1 MSTVGGDG
9 SDAAVQVTAE
19 NWQLPPFNRWAYWH
33 VKEIMPTLPI
43 PRQTGP
49 SHELIPATAPTVATD
64 VTLTSVDG
72 SVVTAGQVMTDT
84 YTDAYI
90 VMHDGALVAEWY
102 APEGAPDRT
111 HAVMSVSKSVVGCVA
126 AALVDRN
133 LLDTDQP
140 VTEYVPELAASGY
153 ADATVRHVLDMRSG
167 VRFREDYLDP
177 EAEVR
182 VLGRL
187 IGSAPLPGAASPRG
201 VYQYLAGLS
210 AEAPHGQRFL
220 YRSAETDVL
229 GWVCERAA
237 GKPMA
242 ELISTLIWQPLGAE
256 FDAEII
262 CDGLGTAVHDGGMCA
277 TARDL
282 ARFGQMLLDGG
293 SVPDEGVGKRT
304 VIGSRWLREAWAVDA
319 DARSVFVAS
328 PAEVSMPGG
337 WYRNQ
342 FWFRPGPYGDVLLC
356 QGIYG
361 QLVHVTRRTR
371 TVCVKL
377 SSWPE
382 PQNPGYSQN
391 TLRAF
396 DAIAGALAGRPPTGE
411 NPRQP
416 GVIAGRSR
424 HGKSDRSGK

>member
-1 MSTVGGDG
+1 MSTVGGG
-9 SDAAVQVTAE
+9 ESAAALRVNAQ
-19 NWQLPPFNRWAYWH
+19 NWQSPPFNRWAYWH
-33 VKEIMPTLPI
+33 VKEILPTLPI
-43 PRQTGP
+43 PRRSGP
-49 SHELIPATAPTVATD
+49 SRELVPANAPAGVTD

-72 SVVTAGQVMTDT
+72 SVVTVGQVMADT
-84 YTDAYI
+84 YTDAYV
-90 VMHDGALVAEWY
+90 VMQDGALVAEWY
-102 APEGAPDRT
+102 AADGAPDRT
-111 HAVMSVSKSVVGCVA
+111 HAVMSISKSVVGCVA
-126 AALVDRN
+126 GALVDHN
-133 LLDTDQP
+133 LLDTGQL
-140 VTEYVPELAASGY
+140 VTEYVPELAPSGY
-153 ADATVRHVLDMRSG
+153 AGATVQHVLDMRSG

-177 EAEVR
+177 DAEVT
-182 VLGRL
+182 VLARWV
-187 IGSAPLPGAASPRG
+187 SQAPLPGEASPRG
-201 VYQYLAGLS
+201 VYQYLVGLP
-210 AEAPHGQRFL
+210 AEAPHGERFL

-256 FDAEII
+256 FDAQIL

-293 SVPDEGVGKRT
+293 SVPDEGDGKRT

-356 QGIYG
+356 LGIYG

-377 SSWPE
+377 SSWPT

-396 DAIAGALAGRPPTGE
+396 DAIAGALAGRPSAGD

-416 GVIAGRSR
+416 GVIAGASR

>member
-1 MSTVGGDG
+1 V
-9 SDAAVQVTAE
+9 
-19 NWQLPPFNRWAYWH
+19 
-33 VKEIMPTLPI
+33 
-43 PRQTGP
+43 
-49 SHELIPATAPTVATD
+49 TD

-72 SVVTAGQVMTDT
+72 SVVTVGQVMADT
-84 YTDAYI
+84 YTDAYV
-90 VMHDGALVAEWY
+90 VMQDGALVAEWY
-102 APEGAPDRT
+102 AADGAPDRT
-111 HAVMSVSKSVVGCVA
+111 HAVMSISKSVVGCVA
-126 AALVDRN
+126 GALVDHN
-133 LLDTDQP
+133 LLDTGQL
-140 VTEYVPELAASGY
+140 VTEYVPELAPSGY
-153 ADATVRHVLDMRSG
+153 AGATVQHVLDMRSG

-177 EAEVR
+177 DAEVT
-182 VLGRL
+182 VLARWV
-187 IGSAPLPGAASPRG
+187 SQAPLPGEASPRG
-201 VYQYLAGLS
+201 VYQYLVGLP
-210 AEAPHGQRFL
+210 AEAPHGERFL

-256 FDAEII
+256 FDAQIL

-293 SVPDEGVGKRT
+293 SVPDEGDGKRT

-356 QGIYG
+356 LGIYG

-377 SSWPE
+377 SSWPT
-382 PQNPGYSQN
+382 PQNPAYSQN

-396 DAIAGALAGRPPTGE
+396 DAIAGALAGRPSAGD

-416 GVIAGRSR
+416 GVIAGASR

>member
-1 MSTVGGDG
+1 MSTVGGG
-9 SDAAVQVTAE
+9 ESAAALRVNAQ
-19 NWQLPPFNRWAYWH
+19 NWQSPPFNRWAYWH
-33 VKEIMPTLPI
+33 VKEILPTLPI
-43 PRQTGP
+43 PRRTGP
-49 SHELIPATAPTVATD
+49 SRELVPANAPAGVTD

-72 SVVTAGQVMTDT
+72 SVVTVGQVMADT
-84 YTDAYI
+84 YTDAYV
-90 VMHDGALVAEWY
+90 VMQDGALVAEWY
-102 APEGAPDRT
+102 AADGAPDRT
-111 HAVMSVSKSVVGCVA
+111 HAVMSISKSVVGCVA
-126 AALVDRN
+126 GALVDHN
-133 LLDTDQP
+133 LLDTGQL
-140 VTEYVPELAASGY
+140 VTEYVPELAPSGY
-153 ADATVRHVLDMRSG
+153 AGATVQHVLDMRSG

-177 EAEVR
+177 DAEVT
-182 VLGRL
+182 VLARWV
-187 IGSAPLPGAASPRG
+187 SQAPLPGEASPRG
-201 VYQYLAGLS
+201 VYQYLVGLP
-210 AEAPHGQRFL
+210 AEAPHGERFL

-256 FDAEII
+256 FDAQIL

-293 SVPDEGVGKRT
+293 SVPDEGDGKRT

-356 QGIYG
+356 LGIYG

-371 TVCVKL
+371 TVCV
-377 SSWPE
+377 E
-382 PQNPGYSQN
+382 
-391 TLRAF
+391 TVE
-396 DAIAGALAGRPPTGE
+396 LADPAKSRLLTKHPP
-411 NPRQP
+411 R
-416 GVIAGRSR
+416 V
-424 HGKSDRSGK
+424 